1 MPSPYQDIG
10 RRCSG
15 FEPRSIIDIHHG
27 TAAEYHLAWELHEC
41 YWLFHPV
48 QKVIFV
54 GHSMTPGHVP
64 PEVPERV
71 VLVEHVVVA
80 RDVSEHTI
88 RVVDPVLN
96 RREVIL
102 RTVELCLVSLL
113 PTN

>member
-1 MPSPYQDIG
+1 
-10 RRCSG
+10 
-15 FEPRSIIDIHHG
+15 
-27 TAAEYHLAWELHEC
+27 
-41 YWLFHPV
+41 
-48 QKVIFV
+48 
-54 GHSMTPGHVP
+54 MTPGHVP
-64 PEVPERV
+64 PEVPERI
-71 VLVEHVVVA
+71 VLVEHVVIA